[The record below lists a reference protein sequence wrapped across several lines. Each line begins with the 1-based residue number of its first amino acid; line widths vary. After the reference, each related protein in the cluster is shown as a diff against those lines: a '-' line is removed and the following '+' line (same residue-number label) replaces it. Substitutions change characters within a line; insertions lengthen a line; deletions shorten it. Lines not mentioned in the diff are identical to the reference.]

1 MLIGSAG
8 LAVIYLLMGCCYF
21 AGMSGWIMLILV
33 MMAIACYAMSLAPI
47 VWVVLSEI
55 FPQQIR
61 GTAMAISTL
70 FLWIASFILTYSFP
84 LLNESLQA
92 AGTFWLY
99 GGICLTG
106 FFFYSCPTTGNKRE
120 KFGRYRKRNNKKIKL
135 IWI

>member
-1 MLIGSAG
+1 
-8 LAVIYLLMGCCYF
+8 
-21 AGMSGWIMLILV
+21 
-33 MMAIACYAMSLAPI
+33 MAIACYAMSLAPI

-106 FFFYSCPTTGNKRE
+106 FFFLFVPD
-120 KFGRYRKRNNKKIKL
+120 YRKQKGKVWKI
-135 IWI
+135 